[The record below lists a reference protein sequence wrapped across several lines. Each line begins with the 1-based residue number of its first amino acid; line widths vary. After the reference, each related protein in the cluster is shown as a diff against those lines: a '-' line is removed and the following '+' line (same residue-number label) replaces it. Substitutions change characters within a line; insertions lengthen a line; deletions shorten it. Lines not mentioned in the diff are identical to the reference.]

1 MISIIYKKYNGEIPF
16 KIGDTVEFYDWKYNE
31 KILRKG
37 VVRRIDENG
46 FEYNLHLKCE
56 YVSPLGCGAV
66 VYPLREEVRII
77 KEVGYDKR

>member
-1 MISIIYKKYNGEIPF
+1 MVYKKYNGEIPF
-16 KIGDTVEFYDWKYNE
+16 KIGDTVQFYDYNGTE
-31 KILRKG
+31 RILRKG

-66 VYPLREEVRII
+66 VYPLKQDVQIV
-77 KEVGYDKR
+77 KEDN

>member
-1 MISIIYKKYNGEIPF
+1 MIYKKYNGEIPF
-16 KIGDTVEFYDWKYNE
+16 KVGDKVEFYDWNNNG

-46 FEYNLHLKCE
+46 FEYNLHIKCE

-66 VYPLREEVRII
+66 VYPLRQEVRII
-77 KEVGYDKR
+77 KE

>member
-1 MISIIYKKYNGEIPF
+1 MIYKKYEGEIPF
-16 KIGDTVEFYDWKYNE
+16 KVGDKVEFYDWNNNG

-56 YVSPLGCGAV
+56 YVSPLGNSAV
-66 VYPLREEVRII
+66 VYPLKQEVRII
-77 KEVGYDKR
+77 KEDF

>member
-1 MISIIYKKYNGEIPF
+1 MIYKKYDGEIPF
-16 KIGDTVEFYDWKYNE
+16 KVGDKIEFYDWNNNG

-37 VVRRIDENG
+37 IVKRIDETE

-66 VYPLREEVRII
+66 VYPLRQEVRVI
-77 KEVGYDKR
+77 KKDF

>member
-1 MISIIYKKYNGEIPF
+1 MIYKKYDGEIPF
-16 KIGDTVEFYDWKYNE
+16 KVGDIVEFYDWNNDG

-37 VVRRIDENG
+37 TVRRIDENG

-66 VYPLREEVRII
+66 VYPLRQEVRII
-77 KEVGYDKR
+77 KQEF

>member
-56 YVSPLGCGAV
+56 YVSPLGCGTV

>member
-1 MISIIYKKYNGEIPF
+1 MIYKKYDGEIPF
-16 KIGDTVEFYDWKYNE
+16 KIGDTVLFYDWNNGE

-37 VVRRIDENG
+37 AIRRIDENG

-66 VYPLREEVRII
+66 VYPLKQEVYII
-77 KEVGYDKR
+77 K